1 MIASVQIFFLNI
13 TTHDLMNN
21 NNKDNTQFQRFV
33 QKLNHTG
40 KLTDEQVTIVSNLV
54 EANGKDTKKAFT
66 YIWDHGVTSQERLQL
81 ERHVN
86 VLLRRMDPSSTLLQF
101 HDNLNKLTN
110 IEQLYVFAAME
121 SYLV

>member
-1 MIASVQIFFLNI
+1 MNTKDVQF
-13 TTHDLMNN
+13 H
-21 NNKDNTQFQRFV
+21 RFV

-40 KLTDEQVTIVSNLV
+40 KLTDAQVSVVSSLV
-54 EANGKDTKKAFT
+54 EKNNNDTKQAFI
-66 YIWDHGVTSQERLQL
+66 YIWDHGVTSQEKLQL

-86 VLLRRMDPSSTLLQF
+86 VLLRRMDPLSTLLKF